1 MKKIFTTS
9 TLFLCGIAIC
19 LAAIAADLTGK
30 WVGSVK
36 GPDGDTE
43 FALTYNFKAEGNVLT
58 GTFLFPQSEPVA
70 ITEGKIDGNN
80 FTFKTAFN
88 DQAILNK
95 GKFYGDSI
103 TIDSDVN
110 GQNFH
115 VLLKRG
121 K

>member
-1 MKKIFTTS
+1 MMKKIFTTTS
-9 TLFLCGIAIC
+9 LFLCGVAIC

-36 GPDGDTE
+36 GPDGDSE
-43 FALTYNFKAEGNVLT
+43 FALTYNLKQEGNVLT
-58 GTFLFPQSEPVA
+58 GNLSSQMGEIP

-80 FTFKTAFN
+80 FTFKISFN
-88 DQAILNK
+88 DMPITNK

-103 TIDSDVN
+103 TVDSDFG
-110 GQNFH
+110 GQAMH
-115 VLLKRG
+115 IRLKRS

>member
-1 MKKIFTTS
+1 MKRFFTTT
-9 TLFLCGIAIC
+9 TLVLCGAIIC

-43 FALTYNFKAEGNVLT
+43 FALTYNFKVEGSVLT
-58 GTFLFPQSEPVA
+58 GTFLFPQSEPTN

-80 FTFKTAFN
+80 FTFKTAFG
-88 DQAILNK
+88 DQSILNK
-95 GKFYGDSI
+95 GKFYGDSV
-103 TIDSDVN
+103 TIDSEVN

>member
-1 MKKIFTTS
+1 MKRFFTTT
-9 TLFLCGIAIC
+9 TLLLCGAIIC
-19 LAAIAADLTGK
+19 LAAIAADLSGK
-30 WVGSVK
+30 WVGSIK
-36 GPDGDTE
+36 GPDGDSE
-43 FALTYNFKAEGNVLT
+43 FTLTYNFKAEGNVLT
-58 GTFLFPQSEPVA
+58 GTFLFPQSEPTN

-80 FTFKTAFN
+80 FSFKTAFN

-103 TIDSDVN
+103 TIVSDVN

-115 VLLKRG
+115 ILLKRA